1 MRLNNC
7 GLPLP
12 TLALEKILEG
22 GGGHLWRGG
31 GGGRKLCN
39 QSCDGHHTLYCLHA
53 SICSSLL

>member
-22 GGGHLWRGG
+22 GGGASLEGW
-31 GGGRKLCN
+31 GGRKK
-39 QSCDGHHTLYCLHA
+39 
-53 SICSSLL
+53 IM

>member
-7 GLPLP
+7 WPPPHTGLG
-12 TLALEKILEG
+12 EDFRG
-22 GGGHLWRGG
+22 GGGIFGGVG

>member
-7 GLPLP
+7 LP
-12 TLALEKILEG
+12 TLALKKSLE

-31 GGGRKLCN
+31 GGGRQLCN
-39 QSCDGHHTLYCLHA
+39 QSCDGHHTLYCLYT